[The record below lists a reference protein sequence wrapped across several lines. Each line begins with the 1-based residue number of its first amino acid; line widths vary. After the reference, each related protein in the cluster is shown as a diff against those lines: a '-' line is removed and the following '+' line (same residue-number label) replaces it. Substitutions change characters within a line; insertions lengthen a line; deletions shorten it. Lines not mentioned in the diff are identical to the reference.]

1 MVGFFRSEKVI
12 FTFFHKRSTKED
24 SCIVYIGRMGGE
36 SPSGKEVSSGWMVSR
51 IRTTTGIRHWS
62 AWWIK
67 AYKALAAFRGECNE
81 KTWLIQIAMNTCRD
95 MQRSGWFRH
104 NDRRITP
111 EDLPL
116 SAQVP
121 QDENHMDMMC
131 YIMQLPPKLKA
142 VIMLYYW
149 QEMTVTDIANALG
162 ITHSTVSN
170 RLKRARDKIRI
181 MLERREP
188 DGR

>member
-1 MVGFFRSEKVI
+1 MDVVKDPDNNRDQALERMVDKYQGLLLRMCYVYLRDMESAKDAVQE
-12 FTFFHKRSTKED
+12 TFL
-24 SCIVYIGRMGGE
+24 
-36 SPSGKEVSSGWMVSR
+36 
-51 IRTTTGIRHWS
+51 
-62 AWWIK
+62 K

-95 MQRSGWFRH
+95 MQRSAWFRH

-116 SAQVP
+116 SAQGP
-121 QDENHMDMMC
+121 QDENHLDMMC

-149 QEMTVTDIANALG
+149 QEMTETDVAKALG

-170 RLKRARDKIRI
+170 RLKQARDKIRI

>member
-1 MVGFFRSEKVI
+1 MDVVKEADNSRDQALERMVNQYQGLLLRMCYVYLRDMESAKDAVQE
-12 FTFFHKRSTKED
+12 TFL
-24 SCIVYIGRMGGE
+24 
-36 SPSGKEVSSGWMVSR
+36 
-51 IRTTTGIRHWS
+51 
-62 AWWIK
+62 K

-95 MQRSGWFRH
+95 MQRSAWFRH

-121 QDENHMDMMC
+121 QDENHLDMMC

-149 QEMTVTDIANALG
+149 QEMTETDIAKALG

>member
-1 MVGFFRSEKVI
+1 METVKGPDGSQEYLLSKLIDQYQAVLLQLCFMYLHDRTMAEDAVQE
-12 FTFFHKRSTKED
+12 TFL
-24 SCIVYIGRMGGE
+24 
-36 SPSGKEVSSGWMVSR
+36 
-51 IRTTTGIRHWS
+51 
-62 AWWIK
+62 K
-67 AYKALAAFRGECNE
+67 AYRAMASFRGECSE
-81 KTWLIQIAMNTCRD
+81 KTWLIQIAVNTCRD
-95 MQRSGWFRH
+95 MQRSAWFRH

-116 SAQVP
+116 SAQGP
-121 QDENHMDMMC
+121 QDENHLDMMC

-149 QEMTVTDIANALG
+149 QEMTVTDIAKALG

>member
-1 MVGFFRSEKVI
+1 MDVVKDPDNNRDQALERMVDKYQGLLLRMCYVYLRDMENAKDAVQE
-12 FTFFHKRSTKED
+12 TFL
-24 SCIVYIGRMGGE
+24 
-36 SPSGKEVSSGWMVSR
+36 
-51 IRTTTGIRHWS
+51 
-62 AWWIK
+62 K

-111 EDLPL
+111 EDFPL